1 MRSARGL
8 LFDTS
13 VYVSA
18 IRGGV
23 LSPVSRRLQE
33 ALPRTYLA
41 SVVSAELKAG
51 AITEKARRAV
61 HHVTQWAY
69 RVGRIV
75 TPGPGAWDR
84 AGDILGEI
92 RRKEPPLRSKVPLL
106 WNDLLIALSARQIG
120 ATVETENLED
130 FELLR
135 RYVQFDLRPFAT
147 RRAHPARSS

>member
-1 MRSARGL
+1 MQSGRWL

-18 IRGGV
+18 IQGGV
-23 LSPVSRRLQE
+23 LSPASRRLRE
-33 ALPRTYLA
+33 ALPRAYLA
-41 SVVSAELKAG
+41 SVVSAELRVG
-51 AITEKARRAV
+51 AMTEKARRAV
-61 HHVTQWAY
+61 HDVTQWAH
-69 RVGRIV
+69 RVGRMV

-92 RRKEPPLRSKVPLL
+92 RRKEPHLRSKVPTL

-120 ATVETENLED
+120 ATVETEDTED

-135 RYVQFDLRPFAT
+135 RYVRFELRPL
-147 RRAHPARSS
+147 S